1 MDSATRTH
9 GDRVETVLTYDKETG
24 EIRIIAATIGDDNN
38 LTAENEIVLDR
49 DKALKLYLF
58 LSNIFAESDCPN

>member
-1 MDSATRTH
+1 MDSTTRTH

-38 LTAENEIVLDR
+38 LTAENAIVLDR
-49 DKALKLYLF
+49 DKALRLYLF
-58 LSNIFAESDCPN
+58 LSNIFAESDRLN